1 MSRQNYRQSS
11 RHTPRQ
17 ARALPIWFWMLVG
30 FAPGVLVAALVYIEY
45 KIPNPKTLG
54 KSSVKTTVTSK
65 KTSKRG
71 GVNSTKT
78 TRAVS
83 TPRSRTL
90 PKKIVNNIEYSYH
103 IVLQKTVV
111 PSVEHKR
118 KVKASSK
125 PKKTRKPQKLVK
137 KDKNQ
142 KHLTKRKK
150 KKTEKPG
157 KVKLAKNGKN
167 NPVSSARRYMLQAGA
182 FSKKAQAQIQK
193 TRIAK
198 LGINSNISESQR
210 NGKPFYRI
218 YIGPFT
224 SNSEAKKN
232 IQQLKKNKIDAI
244 PLTLGKNNN

>member
-30 FAPGVLVAALVYIEY
+30 FAPGILVAALIYIEY

-54 KSSVKTTVTSK
+54 KSAVKTTVTSK
-65 KTSKRG
+65 KAIKRV

-78 TRAVS
+78 ARVVS

-90 PKKIVNNIEYSYH
+90 PKKIINNVEYSYH

-111 PSVEHKR
+111 PSVKYKH

-125 PKKTRKPQKLVK
+125 PEKTRKPQ
-137 KDKNQ
+137 
-142 KHLTKRKK
+142 
-150 KKTEKPG
+150 KPG

-167 NPVSSARRYMLQAGA
+167 NPASSAKRYMLQAGA

-198 LGINSNISESQR
+198 LGINSNINESQR

>member
-30 FAPGVLVAALVYIEY
+30 FAPGILVAALTYIEY
-45 KIPNPKTLG
+45 KIPHPKTLG
-54 KSSVKTTVTSK
+54 GKTEKTTVTSK
-65 KTSKRG
+65 KATNRV

-78 TRAVS
+78 ARAVS

-111 PSVEHKR
+111 PSVKHQR

-125 PKKTRKPQKLVK
+125 PKKTREPQK
-137 KDKNQ
+137 Q
-142 KHLTKRKK
+142 LTKSKR

-167 NPVSSARRYMLQAGA
+167 NPASSARRYMLQAGA

-198 LGINSNISESQR
+198 LGINSNINESQR